1 MNVEVQV
8 YQNANGKQPFIAW
21 LRGLKDRQARAQ
33 VRVRLAR
40 LQVGNYGDC
49 KALGG
54 GLFELRI
61 THGPGYRIY
70 LAKRGETWVLLLCG
84 GDKHTQARDIER
96 ARRYLADH
104 ERRQRV

>member
-8 YQNANGKQPFIAW
+8 YQTADGKQPFMEW

-40 LQVGNYGDC
+40 LQVGNFGDC

-54 GLFELRI
+54 GLSELRI
-61 THGPGYRIY
+61 THGPGYRVY
-70 LAKRGETWVLLLCG
+70 LTKRGASWVLLLCG
-84 GDKHTQARDIER
+84 GDKKTQAQDIER

-104 ERRQRV
+104 ERRR